1 MGFTARNDV
10 LAAEARLFYLHHNYT
25 MGECCFVRELN
36 LYCARGLVVT
46 SNEHGYVLFPHWNV
60 LTSKHRYSPKYK
72 VYPGRRAE
80 ASRKNIWNECRAQ
93 PQRRTRVGGVN
104 GRRVSYFRNLPCDNA
119 TDIPRGATKEA
130 IPKPCGA
137 ASSKYGNVHQSLS
150 VPCVFFTSTSAIH
163 GKTRQGRIMNIYN
176 KVEL

>member
-10 LAAEARLFYLHHNYT
+10 LAAEGRLLYLHHNYT
-25 MGECCFVRELN
+25 MGEYCFVRELN

-46 SNEHGYVLFPHWNV
+46 SNEHGYVLSPHQNE
-60 LTSKHRYSPKYK
+60 LASKHRYSPKYK
-72 VYPGRRAE
+72 VDPGRRAE
-80 ASRKNIWNECRAQ
+80 ASRKNICRVQ
-93 PQRRTRVGGVN
+93 PQRRTRVRGVN

-130 IPKPCGA
+130 IPEPCGA
-137 ASSKYGNVHQSLS
+137 ASPKYGNVRQSLS
-150 VPCVFFTSTSAIH
+150 VPCVFLTSTSASH